1 MITPFFKIS
10 YTFGFKLYKA
20 QFLLTFHLKSG
31 MSDLQRNPLTLNR
44 LVGGGGVFCSR
55 TLIFDT
61 ITVTFFD
68 FE

>member
-1 MITPFFKIS
+1 MITPFLKIF

-44 LVGGGGVFCSR
+44 LVGGGAFCPR
-55 TLIFDT
+55 TLMFDT
-61 ITVTFFD
+61 INVTFFD